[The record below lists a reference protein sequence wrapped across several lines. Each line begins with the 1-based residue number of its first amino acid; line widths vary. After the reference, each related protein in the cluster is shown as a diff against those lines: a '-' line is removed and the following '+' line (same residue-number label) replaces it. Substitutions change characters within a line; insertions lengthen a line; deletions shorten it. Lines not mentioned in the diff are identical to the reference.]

1 MDLRELALVL
11 FTVIMQMAVGA
22 FCVLGGVHFFAAR
35 RNGLDEADKLSN
47 RALVAIGPLAVFA
60 LAVTFLHLGNPVNAP
75 RAISNLGTSWLSRE
89 ITLALLFSV
98 GGAVFAFLQW
108 RKLSTPALRNALA
121 LVVAAVGL
129 VLVYAMS
136 SVYVLPSVPAWDSVN
151 TPISFFVTTFLLGA
165 LAMGAAFVANFWYVK
180 RKGMDPKNVQY
191 SMLATSLKYIAL
203 LAIVLM
209 GIQFVVIPLYFAS
222 LAAANNSAA
231 TASVNIVF
239 GEHGVVFA
247 LRLVLLFLGAGLL
260 SAFVYQ
266 MAGTESKLRIV
277 SNMAY
282 LAFALVLVSEI
293 LGRFLFYESMVRI
306 GL

>member
-35 RNGLDEADKLSN
+35 RNGLDEADKLSD

-89 ITLALLFSV
+89 ITLALAFSV

-203 LAIVLM
+203 LAIALLGV
-209 GIQFVVIPLYFAS
+209 QFIVIPLYLAS
-222 LAAANNSAA
+222 LAFTNDPAA
-231 TASVNIVF
+231 TASVNVVF
-239 GEHGVVFA
+239 GEHGVLFT
-247 LRLVLLFLGAGLL
+247 LRLVFLFLGAGLL

>member
-1 MDLRELALVL
+1 MDIRELALVL

-35 RNGLDEADKLSN
+35 RNGLDEADKLSD

-60 LAVTFLHLGNPVNAP
+60 LAVTFLHLGNPINAP
-75 RAISNLGTSWLSRE
+75 RVISNFGTSWLSRE
-89 ITLALLFSV
+89 ITLALIFSV

-108 RKLSTPALRNALA
+108 RKLSSPAIRNALA

-136 SVYVLPSVPAWDSVN
+136 SVYQLAAVPAWDSVN
-151 TPISFFVTTFLLGA
+151 TPVSFFVTTFLLGA
-165 LAMGAAFVANFWYVK
+165 LAMGAAFVANFWYVR

-203 LAIVLM
+203 LAIAFLGV
-209 GIQFVVIPLYFAS
+209 QFLVIPLYLAS
-222 LAAANNSAA
+222 LAAANNAAA
-231 TASVNIVF
+231 TESVNIIF
-239 GEHGVVFA
+239 GEHGVLLG

-260 SAFVYQ
+260 SAFIYQ
-266 MAGTESKLRIV
+266 MADSESKLRV
-277 SNMAY
+277 VGNVAY

-293 LGRFLFYESMVRI
+293 LGRYLFYESMVRI